1 MNSAY
6 TTKVSINLVNN
17 QSPSP
22 TDYTIIT
29 EENFKAESFY
39 KENNW
44 QKKMLTYAFIIFI

>member
-1 MNSAY
+1 MNNAY
-6 TTKVSINLVNN
+6 TTKVSINFNN

-22 TDYTIIT
+22 SDYIIIT
-29 EENFKAESFY
+29 EGNFKAESFY